1 MIGVIACPIT
11 SGDTAFRSARLTIAD
26 WFKIDQSKMK
36 TRLFMAIPLL
46 GVGAIL
52 SQLDFGIIW
61 RYFSWSNQTLAMIV
75 LWTGAVF
82 LHKYGFPPIA
92 CLMAAIPATFM
103 TAVSVT
109 YIMVAPEGFRLST
122 AVSYPTGIIA
132 AVLCFVL
139 FWYKTFVVHNNDVN
153 KELAN
158 K

>member
-1 MIGVIACPIT
+1 
-11 SGDTAFRSARLTIAD
+11 
-26 WFKIDQSKMK
+26 MK
-36 TRLFMAIPLL
+36 TRLFMSVPLL
-46 GVGAIL
+46 AIGAIL
-52 SQLDFGIIW
+52 SQMDFGIIW

-92 CLMAAIPATFM
+92 SLLAAIPATFM

-122 AVSYPTGIIA
+122 AISYPVGIVA
-132 AVLCFVL
+132 AIVFFGI
-139 FWYKTFVVHNNDVN
+139 FWWRTFIVHKDDVN
-153 KELAN
+153 KEAV